1 MSKYFSP
8 DESGLDGGRYEKLDK
23 KLLSKL
29 DELRE
34 LYGKPII
41 ITSSFRGPNHPI
53 EAVKPDGPGVHS
65 LGVAVDIAS
74 VGGTTTLEL
83 VRAAIA
89 VGFERIGISRKNN
102 FIHLDIADETHQRT
116 KSIWVY

>member
-1 MSKYFSP
+1 MKHFKKSEFNNYDKMNS
-8 DESGLDGGRYEKLDK
+8 ELLEKLD
-23 KLLSKL
+23 
-29 DELRE
+29 EMRE

-41 ITSSFRGPNHPI
+41 ITSDYRGPDHPI
-53 EAVKPDGPGVHS
+53 EAAKPNGPGVHS

-102 FIHLDIADETHQRT
+102 FIHLDVADKTHMKTR
-116 KSIWVY
+116 SIWTY